1 MKRITSLLFAASL
14 LAPALAS
21 ADPKTPE
28 EWYKE
33 GETQY
38 NLGNFNDAI
47 EAFKKAF
54 ALETVDSKKSAYLYN
69 IAQAYRYAKDCSNA
83 QFFYKRFLA
92 LRDASRDKPLDPKKR
107 AEIEARIKELEDC
120 ARQQE
125 AIKNKPPDQNLKPDD
140 PGDSG
145 KGGTPPG
152 DDGAKPDGKTGPD
165 VATKPDSGGGGEGG
179 EDGVKVQKTAEAPPR
194 VISLRLA
201 GGGAKISAGDLDVP
215 IQATGALI
223 GGYPIPMDKLIVE
236 VGAGFS
242 FTPVPFEGPM
252 AASKTAQLISL
263 VANAGATYLVTP
275 KLGLRGDLGFG
286 VQWFNGVGESPFTDG
301 APTSGA
307 LPMLNVRV
315 AVSADYAITP
325 NFVATAVPLAF
336 SYSPP
341 ANGLRDDIKAIRTL
355 DFMLGFGYRM

>member
-1 MKRITSLLFAASL
+1 MKRMTSLLFGVLL

-21 ADPKTPE
+21 AEPKTPE
-28 EWYKE
+28 EWYRQ

-38 NLGNFNDAI
+38 NLGNFTEAI

-69 IAQAYRYAKDCSNA
+69 IAQSYRYAKDCSNA

-92 LRDASRDKPLDPKKR
+92 LRDTDKDKPLDAKKR

-125 AIKNKPPDQNLKPDD
+125 AIKNKPPDNLKPDEPSDGKGAGKPD
-140 PGDSG
+140 PGN
-145 KGGTPPG
+145 K
-152 DDGAKPDGKTGPD
+152 GPD
-165 VATKPDSGGGGEGG
+165 VADRKDPNGGDG
-179 EDGVKVQKTAEAPPR
+179 DGVVDLKVRKPAEAAPR
-194 VISLRLA
+194 LVSVRLV

-223 GGYPIPMDKLIVE
+223 GGYPIAIDKLIVE
-236 VGAGFS
+236 VGAGFT
-242 FTPVPFEGPM
+242 FTPVPFEGLM
-252 AASKTAQLISL
+252 MASKTAQLIGL
-263 VANAGATYLVTP
+263 VANVGGTYAVAP
-275 KLGLRGDLGFG
+275 KLGVRGDLGLG
-286 VQWFNGVGESPFTDG
+286 VQWFNGVGESPFTNG

-307 LPMLNVRV
+307 LPMFHLRIG
-315 AVSADYAITP
+315 VSAEYAITP
-325 NFVATAVPLAF
+325 NIVFTVAPLAF

-341 ANGLRDDIKAIRTL
+341 AAGLRDDIKSIRAL
-355 DFMLGFGYRM
+355 DFMLGVGYRM